1 MTEKKTAEAEKYLSD
16 NGYGKGTNFTISTVA
31 YLMEAYAAQQS
42 NSPVRCPVCGGNGM
56 VPNGFYNTV
65 TGVGSTTSINPETCL
80 TCNGSGVYTQQSKM
94 PTAPLK

>member
-42 NSPVRCPVCGGNGM
+42 
-56 VPNGFYNTV
+56 
-65 TGVGSTTSINPETCL
+65 
-80 TCNGSGVYTQQSKM
+80 KM
-94 PTAPLK
+94 PTEEEMKKRQKDKGDYLREMGYPPQVITKYQDAIKETWEWLRNQIEK